1 MKRLRAPPLAGLRL
15 NKIFFYIFSD
25 FTHPPFF
32 QLRKEKNLFRRF
44 ALTGRRR
51 RADARG
57 QKVSLPLKPPS
68 TFCSLR
74 KDLQNRRAVI
84 LYSKSNSSFQTKN
97 EKRWTM
103 FVYIG
108 GIPGVG
114 KTTVVTEAE
123 ELARK
128 YKIKMEKIKGAP
140 ILCELAGV
148 TTVAELRALPESV
161 RRALR
166 PEMNRRLYELD
177 RADFGTIRLADG
189 HFVYF
194 DVEGKEYGVRQIQP
208 WDKEQTIAIAVI
220 IANPNSIL
228 SRRLKDV
235 SDRPDRKHDI
245 NFLIQEQ
252 KMEIDVAVSQA
263 KELNIPFCFIRNEG
277 NEAPTAAETLLSF
290 CIHQALCRT
299 IGG

>member
-1 MKRLRAPPLAGLRL
+1 
-15 NKIFFYIFSD
+15 
-25 FTHPPFF
+25 
-32 QLRKEKNLFRRF
+32 
-44 ALTGRRR
+44 
-51 RADARG
+51 
-57 QKVSLPLKPPS
+57 
-68 TFCSLR
+68 
-74 KDLQNRRAVI
+74 
-84 LYSKSNSSFQTKN
+84 
-97 EKRWTM
+97 M

-114 KTTVVTEAE
+114 KTTVVTEVE

-128 YKIKMEKIKGAP
+128 RKIKLEKIKGAP

-148 TTVAELRALPESV
+148 TTVAELRALPEGV

-177 RADFGTIRLADG
+177 RENSGIIRLADG

-194 DVEGKEYGVRQIQP
+194 DIEGKEYGVRQVQP

-220 IANPNSIL
+220 VASPDSIL

-235 SDRPDRKHDI
+235 SDRPDRKHNI
-245 NFLIQEQ
+245 SFLIQEQ

-263 KELNIPFCFIRNEG
+263 KELNVPFCFIRNEG
-277 NEAPTAAETLLSF
+277 SESPTAAETLLSF
-290 CIHQALCRT
+290 SVHQALCRA
-299 IGG
+299 IGA